1 MMKEAQHALL
11 CRGAVVAWVAR
22 VGGAGVPAAFI
33 LWLYLLVLVRT
44 RVPWYQVLEYYYSQ
58 VPS

>member
-1 MMKEAQHALL
+1 MKEAQHALL
-11 CRGAVVAWVAR
+11 CRGAVAAWVAR

-44 RVPWYQVLEYYYSQ
+44 RVPWYQVLEYYTIS
-58 VPS
+58 S